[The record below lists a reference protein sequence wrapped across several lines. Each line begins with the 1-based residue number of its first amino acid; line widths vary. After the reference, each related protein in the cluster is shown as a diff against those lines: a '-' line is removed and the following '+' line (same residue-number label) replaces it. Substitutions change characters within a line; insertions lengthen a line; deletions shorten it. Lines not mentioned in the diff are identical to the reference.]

1 MKKYTKKDFLE
12 YASAFDYQNDIDEG
26 NITGYKTDKE
36 IKDDMKKW
44 KLKDFHTHFGFSH
57 FNEYSGDHKLQQLE
71 IEKYGDVNQ
80 GIGTWNGYEYVK
92 NK

>member
-44 KLKDFHTHFGFSH
+44 NLKDFHTHFGFSH
-57 FNEYSGDHKLQQLE
+57 FDEYSGDEKL
-71 IEKYGDVNQ
+71 I
-80 GIGTWNGYEYVK
+80 T
-92 NK
+92 NKQASKQ

>member
-1 MKKYTKKDFLE
+1 MIVMKMEINKRASREDNMKKYTKKDFLE

-26 NITGYKTDKE
+26 NLTGYKTDKE

-57 FNEYSGDHKLQQLE
+57 FNKYSGDEKLIANTQ
-71 IEKYGDVNQ
+71 KG
-80 GIGTWNGYEYVK
+80 
-92 NK
+92 

>member
-26 NITGYKTDKE
+26 NRTGYKTDKE

-57 FNEYSGDHKLQQLE
+57 FNKYSGDEKLIANTQ
-71 IEKYGDVNQ
+71 KG
-80 GIGTWNGYEYVK
+80 
-92 NK
+92 